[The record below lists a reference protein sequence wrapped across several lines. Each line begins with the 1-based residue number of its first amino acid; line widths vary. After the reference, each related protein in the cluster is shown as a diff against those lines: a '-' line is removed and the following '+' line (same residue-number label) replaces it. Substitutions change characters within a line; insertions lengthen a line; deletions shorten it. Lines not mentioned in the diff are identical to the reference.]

1 MVRAK
6 EQAASRPAGPL
17 RSLQEPRMVV
27 SITPKGGNPMMKQL
41 YRSFLDEAI
50 PVIRLGL
57 RAFVIAACVVGV
69 SAGCR
74 MTRSNDPEA
83 SEQITW
89 PLMAQC
95 GETRQ

>member
-1 MVRAK
+1 ML
-6 EQAASRPAGPL
+6 SR
-17 RSLQEPRMVV
+17 
-27 SITPKGGNPMMKQL
+27 L

-50 PVIRLGL
+50 PLVRLGL
-57 RAFVIAACVVGV
+57 RAFVIAACVMVGV

-74 MTRSNDPEA
+74 MTRSNDPKE
-83 SEQITW
+83 SQRITW